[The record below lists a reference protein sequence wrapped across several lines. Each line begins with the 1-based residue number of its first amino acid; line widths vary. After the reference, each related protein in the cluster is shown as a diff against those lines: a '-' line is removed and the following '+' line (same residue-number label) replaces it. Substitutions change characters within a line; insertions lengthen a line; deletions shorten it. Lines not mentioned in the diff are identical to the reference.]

1 MTDAERTELR
11 RRFRSIRLAIQ
22 PADRLR
28 LDGAVQDRIDD
39 LLAERGPGTVALSVA
54 VDGEVDLAG
63 LAPRLRSAGWTL
75 ALPVVDAA
83 ETGVM
88 EFHRWDPDAS
98 STLNRFGIPEP
109 ATGALVDPETLDV
122 IVVPAVAVDSSG
134 HRLGFGGGFYDRALA
149 GRGDDVLIVAA
160 VYDEQVIGHLAAE
173 AHDVAAHVIVTPS
186 RTVWVDV
193 ARRS

>member
-1 MTDAERTELR
+1 
-11 RRFRSIRLAIQ
+11 
-22 PADRLR
+22 
-28 LDGAVQDRIDD
+28 
-39 LLAERGPGTVALSVA
+39 VALSVA

-83 ETGVM
+83 QTGVM
-88 EFHRWDPDAS
+88 EFHRWDPDAP

-186 RTVWVDV
+186 RTVWVDS
-193 ARRS
+193 AHEP